1 MNLLDT
7 SARWYMWDRRLCPT
21 LDTIPF
27 DILETPLSLESFDLG
42 MGGYHAARLA
52 GPIDRCLYAMEFGI
66 L

>member
-7 SARWYMWDRRLCPT
+7 SARWYIWDRRLCPT

-27 DILETPLSLESFDLG
+27 DIREVPVRLSRFDLG
-42 MGGYHAARLA
+42 MGDSILQV